1 MADKWKKIRAEYIRG
16 GTSYRKL
23 AEKYGVSFNSLKDR
37 ARSEK
42 WTDLREQKQHK
53 STTKMVEKIASQ
65 EAEEAVDLSDI
76 AMLLARKIRENIE
89 NGVYTMNSKDV
100 YYTSSAMRNLK
111 ELSREK
117 AIRDCEEQL
126 ARIDKLRKEAKE
138 DEESK
143 DIRVIISDD
152 LQDYSQ

>member
-1 MADKWKKIRAEYIRG
+1 MADKWKKIRAEYIQG

-23 AEKYGVSFNSLKDR
+23 AAKYGVSFNSLKDR

-42 WTDLREQKQHK
+42 WTDLRTQKQHE
-53 STTKMVEKIASQ
+53 STTKIVDAIASQ

-89 NGVYTMNSKDV
+89 NGVYTMNGKDA
-100 YYTSSAMRNLK
+100 YYTSSALRNLK
-111 ELSREK
+111 ELSHEK
-117 AIRDCEEQL
+117 AVRDCEEQL
-126 ARIDKLRKEAKE
+126 ARIEKLRKEAKE
-138 DEESK
+138 EEESK

-152 LQDYSQ
+152 LQEYSQ